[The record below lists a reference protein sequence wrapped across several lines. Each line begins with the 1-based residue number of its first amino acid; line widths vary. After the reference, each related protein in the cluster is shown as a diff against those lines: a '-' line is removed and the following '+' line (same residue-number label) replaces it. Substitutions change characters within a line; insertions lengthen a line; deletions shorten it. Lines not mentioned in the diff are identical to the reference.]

1 MVMEQLKKLRAKMF
15 GTPGGEKAGHSPDV
29 VEIDVKNA
37 EERKISL
44 QLGVL
49 EKFGDTENIL
59 AAMRSGSK
67 IMLVKIRALREKDMT
82 ELKRSINRLKTHCA
96 ATGGDMAAI
105 DDNWVIVVPPTVE
118 IERT

>member
-1 MVMEQLKKLRAKMF
+1 MEQLNKLKARLF
-15 GTPGGEKAGHSPDV
+15 GGKTGEQAPRSPDV
-29 VEIDVKNA
+29 VEIDVKNP

-44 QLGVL
+44 QMGVL
-49 EKFGDTENIL
+49 DKFADTENIL
-59 AAMRSGSK
+59 SSMRSGSR
-67 IMLVKIRALREKDMT
+67 IVLLKIRGLREKDMT

-105 DDNWVIVVPPTVE
+105 DDNWVVVVPPSVE